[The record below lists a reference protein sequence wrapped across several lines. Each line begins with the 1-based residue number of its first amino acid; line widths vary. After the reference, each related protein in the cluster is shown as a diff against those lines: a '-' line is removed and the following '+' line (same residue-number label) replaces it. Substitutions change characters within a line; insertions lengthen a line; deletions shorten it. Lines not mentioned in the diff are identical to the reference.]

1 MKGCPF
7 KIFFIIHVRGKK
19 YQSHK
24 KWPRLGLLKI
34 KPKFGHSKVH
44 SYLLVKVFIVIFLN
58 PFFFFP
64 SCIIYCVLIKK
75 HCDEIITKNAF
86 EC

>member
-7 KIFFIIHVRGKK
+7 WKLFIIYVRWKK
-19 YQSHK
+19 YQSRKH
-24 KWPRLGLLKI
+24 WPRLGLLKI

-44 SYLLVKVFIVIFLN
+44 SYLLVKVFVAIFLN
-58 PFFFFP
+58 PYLFP
-64 SCIIYCVLIKK
+64 IMYHILSLYKMY
-75 HCDEIITKNAF
+75 CDEIITKNAF